1 VELLISADS
10 QENGRLNSV
19 RWSVDEAVTFGRG
32 PESLLQLD
40 GNGISRE
47 HFKLHFASGAVFIT
61 DLSSNGTWLNAHR
74 LTRHEPQRVTS
85 ADEIRIPGFTLRI
98 DGWDESASGDA
109 RSQPTAV
116 ASSGPTAESS
126 LAAGPFAFLHKFG
139 GALSRVEKLL
149 LALALATLIVVG
161 LYLVSC

>member
-1 VELLISADS
+1 MELLISAQS
-10 QENGRLNSV
+10 QENGPLNSV
-19 RWSVDEAVTFGRG
+19 RWNLDEAVTFGRG

-98 DGWDESASGDA
+98 DGWDESASRDA
-109 RSQPTAV
+109 RSRSTAE
-116 ASSGPTAESS
+116 APSEPTAEPS
-126 LAAGPFAFLHKFG
+126 LATGPFAFVHKFG
-139 GALSRVEKLL
+139 GALSRVERLL
-149 LALALATLIVVG
+149 LALAAATLTVVG
-161 LYLVSC
+161 LYLVSS